1 MYRYPGRDPAVP
13 ASSATG
19 PLLGGVAFALFGSS
33 VFYFHHLFLTD
44 HFAFQ
49 QSIQEDE
56 LVENATAICL
66 LLAGIL
72 LGLRVLAGPALSR
85 TATLSYTLGCLGMLL
100 GSAEEISWGQRI
112 FDFATPRIFV
122 DHNIQQEV
130 NFHNIDGVAAWRYVK
145 GLAVLLCVAAFAG
158 HFLQK
163 TSIAG
168 IALPSPP
175 LLVVF
180 LLFCLI
186 SELILRKSFFG
197 FGVAMLV
204 VLTLLGRKLVPI
216 CLCALVLYY
225 STRYASTI
233 RPLEYRQHFDEIAEY
248 FFSLACVFYALE
260 IWTCGGIV
268 PSKWRGLGLKLG
280 GLSEQPMM
288 KSLAVWF
295 KTGSTSLYTGCA
307 LVALCAVYLLVVG
320 RSYDRLPFAAAEKVW
335 SRVEGQEP
343 IIRSLVD
350 VYLVEKDLVYLKEPC
365 GKDDRGSRPY
375 LHIFP
380 SDENHLVGEERS
392 FRFRNVSDI
401 VFRRDATHKGGRCMA
416 VVPLPD
422 YEVAAIRTGQL
433 RPVWREMVYLE
444 EKPRGQGERSRAG

>member
-1 MYRYPGRDPAVP
+1 
-13 ASSATG
+13 
-19 PLLGGVAFALFGSS
+19 
-33 VFYFHHLFLTD
+33 
-44 HFAFQ
+44 
-49 QSIQEDE
+49 
-56 LVENATAICL
+56 
-66 LLAGIL
+66 
-72 LGLRVLAGPALSR
+72 
-85 TATLSYTLGCLGMLL
+85 MLL

-130 NFHNIDGVAAWRYVK
+130 NLHNVDGVAAWRYVK

-158 HFLQK
+158 HLLQK

-168 IALPSPP
+168 VALPSPP

-260 IWTCGGIV
+260 IWACGDGIV
-268 PSKWRGLGLKLG
+268 PRLVRGLGLKLDK
-280 GLSEQPMM
+280 LERATDDEASPY
-288 KSLAVWF
+288 
-295 KTGSTSLYTGCA
+295 GSRPVSPSLYIGCA
-307 LVALCAVYLLVVG
+307 FVTLCAVYLLVVG
-320 RSYDRLPFAAAEKVW
+320 RSYDRLTFVAAEKVW
-335 SRVEGQEP
+335 SRVEAQEP

-392 FRFRNVSDI
+392 FQFRNVSDI
-401 VFRRDATHKGGRCMA
+401 VFRRDAMHKEGRCMA
-416 VVPLPD
+416 VVPLPG

-433 RPVWREMVYLE
+433 RPAWREMIYLKE
-444 EKPRGQGERSRAG
+444 EPRGQGERDRAG